1 MTKEKCC
8 TEDAYFNNTP
18 GPAETA
24 QETAMQETAQEAA
37 MQETAQET
45 AERKR
50 RRVDEIKV
58 ESPNMV
64 VDGENLFMTK
74 FMSVS

>member
-1 MTKEKCC
+1 
-8 TEDAYFNNTP
+8 
-18 GPAETA
+18 
-24 QETAMQETAQEAA
+24 MQETAQEAA
-37 MQETAQET
+37 MQKTAQET

>member
-1 MTKEKCC
+1 M
-8 TEDAYFNNTP
+8 
-18 GPAETA
+18 
-24 QETAMQETAQEAA
+24 
-37 MQETAQET
+37 ET

-50 RRVDEIKV
+50 RQVNEIEV

-64 VDGENLFMTK
+64 EDGENLFMAK